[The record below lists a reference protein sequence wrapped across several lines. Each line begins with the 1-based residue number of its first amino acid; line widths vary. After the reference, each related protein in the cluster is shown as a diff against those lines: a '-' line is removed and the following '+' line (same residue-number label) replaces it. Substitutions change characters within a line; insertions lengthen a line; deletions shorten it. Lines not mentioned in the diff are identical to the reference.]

1 MGKVEEGTK
10 ERLRMHFD
18 PEPCP
23 HQLRHPPDL
32 VKDLDGVS
40 YLIFE
45 CILCGCGVGLRL
57 DSEGEIDGE
66 LIAPPARN
74 CA

>member
-18 PEPCP
+18 LEPCR
-23 HQLRHPPDL
+23 HQLKRPPDL
-32 VKDLDGVS
+32 VKDVDGVS

-45 CILCGCGVGLRL
+45 CIPCGCGIGLRL
-57 DSEGEIDGE
+57 DSE
-66 LIAPPARN
+66 ARLTVS
-74 CA
+74 